1 MLSVNF
7 MMTILD
13 RPRHILIYSCPF
25 EVFFCV
31 IGKLAEKATIHS
43 YTLETKISFYL
54 REDRLQSRQLDYEK
68 HSKSH
73 IKQNNLINSFLPLY
87 IEETNKSYMHQRIK
101 WAQRQAWSP
110 SVNIFI
116 FPFEFSNSGNLGHLR
131 LYFKS
136 QPNF

>member
-54 REDRLQSRQLDYEK
+54 RENQLQSRLLDHEK
-68 HSKSH
+68 C
-73 IKQNNLINSFLPLY
+73 Y
-87 IEETNKSYMHQRIK
+87 
-101 WAQRQAWSP
+101 
-110 SVNIFI
+110 
-116 FPFEFSNSGNLGHLR
+116 
-131 LYFKS
+131 KS
-136 QPNF
+136 QILQF